1 MLRVA
6 KRESNYTSDAVNNWD
21 INAQRGTPS
30 KGMFQ
35 MIEPSFRTYALN
47 GHGNMLNSVDE
58 AIAAIRYIVGK
69 WVPIMGSW
77 RAAFKRA
84 GDYAYENG
92 GLSTTH
98 KLAQISEGN
107 KPEMIVPLTKR
118 TRAIQL
124 IEQAMRYVGMES
136 GSTHMTFNHDNSL
149 VESLLKQLLLLSDE
163 NNKLTEKLIYILS
176 QPSGKP
182 DLKGAEK
189 LLSALAGNRN
199 NQLSYMQGGD

>member
-1 MLRVA
+1 
-6 KRESNYTSDAVNNWD
+6 
-21 INAQRGTPS
+21 
-30 KGMFQ
+30 
-35 MIEPSFRTYALN
+35 
-47 GHGNMLNSVDE
+47 
-58 AIAAIRYIVGK
+58 
-69 WVPIMGSW
+69 
-77 RAAFKRA
+77 

-136 GSTHMTFNHDNSL
+136 GSTNMTFNHDSSL
-149 VESLLKQLLLLSDE
+149 VESLLKQMLLLFDE

-176 QPSGKP
+176 QTGGKP
-182 DLKGAEK
+182 DLKNAEK
-189 LLSALAGNRN
+189 LLSSLAGNRS
-199 NQLSYMQGGD
+199 NQLNYMQGGS